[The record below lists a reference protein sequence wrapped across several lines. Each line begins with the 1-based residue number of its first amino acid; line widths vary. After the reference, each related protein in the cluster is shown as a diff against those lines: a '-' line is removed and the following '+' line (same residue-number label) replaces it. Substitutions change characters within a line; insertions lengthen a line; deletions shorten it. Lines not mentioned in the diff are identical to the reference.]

1 MEQLGTLL
9 EAALVVVFVGYMES
23 IAIAQ
28 ALASRRRQ
36 KVDANQELIALG
48 IANVGAS
55 FTGGYPVTGGFSRSV
70 VNYEAGA
77 TTPLASVGTATLVAL
92 TVTFLTPL
100 FYSIPHAVLAALTD
114 KPTSPSAA

>member
-28 ALASRRRQ
+28 ALASRRQ

-55 FTGGYPVTGGFSRSV
+55 FIGGYPVTGGFSRSV

-77 TTPLASVGTATLVAL
+77 TTPLDSVGTATLVAL